1 MGAVSF
7 ELREKITLVIYC
19 ISLVIVYIS
28 QVDNVRALNVLMYFL
43 SHVVTL

>member
-19 ISLVIVYIS
+19 ISLVYIS